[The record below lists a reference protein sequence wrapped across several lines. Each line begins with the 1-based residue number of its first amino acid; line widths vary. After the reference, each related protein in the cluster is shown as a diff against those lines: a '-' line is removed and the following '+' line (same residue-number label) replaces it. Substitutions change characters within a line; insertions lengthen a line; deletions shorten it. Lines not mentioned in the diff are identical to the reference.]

1 MKRRKFIQTAA
12 TGVVIPTMIQ
22 GIPVNAYSNNSVL
35 NALTNPTYSRYRPCV
50 CHDLFRRRQ

>member
-35 NALTNPTYSRYRPCV
+35 NA
-50 CHDLFRRRQ
+50 FQQ